1 MRRIIKYFVTYPKA
15 VNILI
20 LFFFVFGIAG
30 IISLK
35 SSFFPLIDSKFI
47 SINAN
52 YPGASPDEIEKGVI
66 LKIEEN
72 LKGIPGVTRVTSTS
86 RENTGTV
93 LIETDPDYDIDA
105 MLFEI
110 KNAVDK
116 VPSFPISLEPVVVT
130 KIEEQQPTV
139 IFSLSGAE
147 IDLKSLKNMAKNVED
162 DLRAVEGI
170 SQVTLSGFPD
180 EEIEISINEQNL
192 LAYNLSFQEIVN
204 AVSNS
209 NILISGGNIKTNEED
224 FLIRANNKN
233 YYANGLQNLVLKK
246 DSKGT
251 IVRLGDVSKISDKF
265 SETPIS
271 TFVDYNSAVVIT
283 TSNTN
288 SEDLLDS
295 AEIINSYIDEFNLS
309 NDRFK
314 LTVLKDYSISLKQRT
329 NLLLEN
335 GGIGIFLVLIFLSL
349 FLNIRLAFW
358 VAFSIPISFL
368 GMFIFAGEFD
378 ITINLMSLF
387 GMIVVIGI
395 LVDDGIVIAEN
406 IYRHYEQGKTPDQA
420 AIDGTLEV
428 MPAIVSAIITTI
440 IAFSSLLLLD
450 GDVGD
455 FFGEVALIVILT
467 LTISLVEALILLPAH
482 LSKSNALKNS
492 KEVINDEKFNFFEF
506 MKKIN
511 SKGFEIMNW
520 LRDKIYS
527 PMLKFGLENR
537 FASLSGFI
545 AALYLTVSSVIGG
558 IIPVDFFPIVDS
570 DILTIDLKMPMGTNE
585 KTTDSIIS
593 MIEKNALESGKELKS
608 KYMKNDE
615 RDLIQYINKNL
626 GFSADNMSMVK
637 GFGDVGGSS
646 TASLEIYILDSEE
659 RPSSIN
665 ASMLA
670 SLIREKTG
678 EIVGAERFTL
688 NDAANF
694 GGSPVSI
701 SLLSETN
708 NLSELKQAKN
718 ELIINLKNNPL
729 LIDVSNNDPEGI
741 KEIQVKLKENAYIAG
756 LELSAIM
763 YQIRSAFFGIEA
775 QRFQRGD
782 DEIKVWVRYN
792 KNTRSYVN
800 NLEQMKILTPKGN
813 RVALSEIATY
823 EVKRGD
829 VSINHLDGKREI
841 QINANLI
848 DPSISA
854 ADIVFNLRNN
864 TIPQIQEKYPSIS
877 ASFEGQYREANKTI
891 QSAYTVF
898 PLALFLIFATIGF
911 TFRTYSQPFLLLLL
925 IPFSLTTV
933 AWGHLLHGFPVNVIS
948 LLGIIAL
955 IGILVN
961 DGLVLISKFNSNLRE
976 GMTFDDAIFEAGR
989 VRFRAI
995 FLTSITTMAG
1005 LAPIILEKSFQAQL
1019 LKPMA
1024 ISIAYGIGYATF
1036 LTLILLPI
1044 LISITNTLKVKG
1056 IWLTTGKNVDKRD
1069 VESPVVELNRKK

>member
-1 MRRIIKYFVTYPKA
+1 MFFV
-15 VNILI
+15 
-20 LFFFVFGIAG
+20 VFGIAG

-47 SINAN
+47 SIDAN
-52 YPGASPDEIEKGVI
+52 YPGASPEEIEEGVI

-72 LKGIPGVTRVTSTS
+72 LKGIPGVIRVTSTS
-86 RENTGTV
+86 RENTGSII
-93 LIETDPDYDIDA
+93 IETDDNYDIDA

-116 VPSFPISLEPVVVT
+116 VPSFPLALEPVVVT

-139 IFSLSGAE
+139 IFSLSGVE
-147 IDLKSLKNMAKNVED
+147 IDLRSLKNMAKNVED
-162 DLRAVEGI
+162 DLRGIEGI
-170 SQVTLSGFPD
+170 SQVTLSGYPD
-180 EEIEISINEQNL
+180 EEIEISINENNL

-209 NILISGGNIKTNEED
+209 NILVSGGNIKTNEEE

-246 DSKGT
+246 DFKGK
-251 IVRLGDVSKISDKF
+251 IVRLGDVAKISDKF

-271 TFVDYNSAVVIT
+271 TFVDYNSAVVIS
-283 TSNTN
+283 TSSTN

-295 AEIINSYIDEFNLS
+295 AKIINSYVDEFNSS
-309 NDRFK
+309 NERFK
-314 LTVLKDYSISLKQRT
+314 LTVLKDYSIALKQRT

-368 GMFIFAGEFD
+368 GMLIFAGEFD

-406 IYRHYEQGKTPDQA
+406 IYRHYEQGKSPADA
-420 AIDGTLEV
+420 AIDGTIEV
-428 MPAIVSAIITTI
+428 MPAIVSAIMTTI
-440 IAFSSLLLLD
+440 IAFSALIVLD

-467 LTISLVEALILLPAH
+467 LTISLVEALIILPAH
-482 LSKSNALKNS
+482 LSKSKALRKIKSNPNS
-492 KEVINDEKFNFFEF
+492 DKFNFFDY
-506 MKKIN
+506 MKKLN
-511 SKGFEIMNW
+511 AKGFEIMDW

-527 PMLKFGLENR
+527 PTLKFALENR

-558 IIPVDFFPIVDS
+558 IIPIDFFPVVDS

-585 KTTDSIIS
+585 KITDSIIS
-593 MIEKNALESGKELKS
+593 MVEKKSIEAGKELEG
-608 KYMKNDE
+608 KYMQNDD
-615 RDLIQYINKNL
+615 RSLIEYINKNL
-626 GFSADNMSMVK
+626 GFSADNMSMIK

-659 RPSSIN
+659 RPTSIN

-670 SLIREKTG
+670 NLIREKTG
-678 EIVGAERFTL
+678 EIIGAERFIL

-701 SLLSETN
+701 SLISETN
-708 NLSELKQAKN
+708 NLNELKKAKD
-718 ELIINLKNNPL
+718 ELITRMRNNPL
-729 LIDVSNNDPEGI
+729 LTDISNNDPEGI
-741 KEIQVKLKENAYIAG
+741 KEIQVKLKENAYLSG
-756 LELSAIM
+756 LDFSKVM

-782 DEIKVWVRYN
+782 DEIRVWVRYD

-800 NLEQMKILTPKGN
+800 NMEQMKILTPSGA
-813 RVALSEIATY
+813 RVPLSEIATY

-848 DPSISA
+848 DPNLSA
-854 ADIVFNLRNN
+854 ADIVFNLQNN
-864 TIPQIQEKYPSIS
+864 VIPEIQKQYPSIS

-961 DGLVLISKFNSNLRE
+961 DGLVLISKFNSNLKD
-976 GMTFDDAIFEAGR
+976 GMSFDDAIFKAGLA
-989 VRFRAI
+989 RFRAI

-1044 LISITNTLKVKG
+1044 LISITNSFKVNG
-1056 IWLTTGKNVDKRD
+1056 IWLVSGRIVEKRD
-1069 VESPVVELNRKK
+1069 VESPVVELNVKR